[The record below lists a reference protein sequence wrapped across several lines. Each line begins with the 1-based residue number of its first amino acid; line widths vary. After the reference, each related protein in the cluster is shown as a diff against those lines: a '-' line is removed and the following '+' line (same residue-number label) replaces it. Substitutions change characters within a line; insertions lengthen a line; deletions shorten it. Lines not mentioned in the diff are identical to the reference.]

1 MCVYLAAS
9 FSTDGMVNAVTFY
22 LIAQFCYLI
31 NREQKV
37 SLRDMVIFAALSLVL
52 ATMKLPYVLL
62 VGLLLFIPKDKDGRL
77 RRTIFTQLY

>member
-31 NREQKV
+31 NRKQKV
-37 SLRDMVIFAALSLVL
+37 SLKRHDYFYCIELGFSNNENY
-52 ATMKLPYVLL
+52 PYVLL
-62 VGLLLFIPKDKDGRL
+62 VGFIVVYSKGKNGS
-77 RRTIFTQLY
+77 